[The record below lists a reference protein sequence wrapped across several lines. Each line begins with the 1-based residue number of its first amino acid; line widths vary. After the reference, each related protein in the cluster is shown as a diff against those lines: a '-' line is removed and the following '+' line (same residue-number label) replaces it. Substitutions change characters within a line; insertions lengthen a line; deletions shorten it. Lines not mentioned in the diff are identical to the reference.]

1 MKVQA
6 MAVYKSPGRAHREET
21 YCFYYRE
28 CLLPCSP
35 RNTNES
41 SGESEVGLGL
51 TYILKETEV
60 FGKNTEQL
68 YKKIYFLKMKSI
80 SP

>member
-1 MKVQA
+1 

-28 CLLPCSP
+28 RLLPCSP

-41 SGESEVGLGL
+41 PGESEVGLGL

-60 FGKNTEQL
+60 LVNTEQF
-68 YKKIYFLKMKSI
+68 YKKIHFLKMKSI
-80 SP
+80 SQ